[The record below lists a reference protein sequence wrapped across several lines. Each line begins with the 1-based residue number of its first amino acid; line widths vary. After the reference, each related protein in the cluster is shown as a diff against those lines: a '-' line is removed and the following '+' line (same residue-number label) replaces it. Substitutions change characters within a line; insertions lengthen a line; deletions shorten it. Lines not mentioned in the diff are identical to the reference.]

1 MQGILII
8 FGVALAG
15 ILAGWFIPGLQKA
28 EKAIGAAQNICLFV
42 LIALMGLKIG
52 LDDEVFHYIPSI
64 GLMALAFAAATILG
78 SVLLTFLLTKGIKK
92 RTAGEGAGQAQQ
104 QPPSL
109 GMTAAILVCVVIGVA
124 AGRLVPAFQAMLPHV
139 DSIVMIGVYAIVFVA
154 GIDFGRSRSVFS
166 VLKQNGWSLFLVPLG
181 IAAGSILFGALA
193 GLLMGLS
200 PLEGGAV
207 GSGFGWYSYSGV
219 VLSTVDTQL
228 GAVAFLSNILRE
240 ILALICTPL
249 VARKLGPYTAAAP
262 GGATTMDTTLPV
274 VVRSAGAQYGVVA
287 FVSGAVLTLC
297 VPLAVNTFMALM
309 GG

>member
-1 MQGILII
+1 M
-8 FGVALAG
+8 
-15 ILAGWFIPGLQKA
+15 
-28 EKAIGAAQNICLFV
+28 
-42 LIALMGLKIG
+42 
-52 LDDEVFHYIPSI
+52 
-64 GLMALAFAAATILG
+64 
-78 SVLLTFLLTKGIKK
+78 TFLLTKGIKK

-166 VLKQNGWSLFLVPLG
+166 ALKQNGWSLFLVPLG

-193 GLLMGLS
+193 GLLMGLP

-219 VLSTVDTQL
+219 VLSTADTQL

-240 ILALICTPL
+240 ITCSGLHASC
-249 VARKLGPYTAAAP
+249 
-262 GGATTMDTTLPV
+262 
-274 VVRSAGAQYGVVA
+274 GAQIGA
-287 FVSGAVLTLC
+287 LCGSRSGRRNNHGHHIARRR
-297 VPLAVNTFMALM
+297 PLSGRASTASWPLSRARCSLSVCRWP
-309 GG
+309 